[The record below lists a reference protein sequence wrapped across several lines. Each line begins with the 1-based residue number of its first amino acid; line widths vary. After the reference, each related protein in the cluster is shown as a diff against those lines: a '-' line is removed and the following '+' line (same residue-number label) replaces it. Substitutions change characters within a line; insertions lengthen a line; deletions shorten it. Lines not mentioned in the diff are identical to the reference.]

1 MKKYSFT
8 NWLMG
13 KWKSGHLTV
22 QVRSIGHKW
31 VYLKLPNRKQFTK
44 ISRLE
49 WNQITKLKDFKEIN
63 SE

>member
-13 KWKSGHLTV
+13 KWKSGYLTV

-31 VYLKLPNRKQFTK
+31 VWLKLPNRKQFTK

-49 WNQITKLKDFKEIN
+49 WDQITKLKDFKE
-63 SE
+63 EV